1 VSDAAV
7 TIAINLAYILE
18 RGAEGSHILFRLDD
32 IRRALAARSKG
43 DLDTAAHE
51 EAERLVRSVAS
62 LPSLEL
68 QRDLIEGL
76 DDERRDLLIRRY
88 FEFIDEYVASHG
100 HALH

>member
-1 VSDAAV
+1 M
-7 TIAINLAYILE
+7 IAINLAYILE
-18 RGAEGSHILFRLDD
+18 RGAEGSHVLFRVDD
-32 IRRALAARSKG
+32 IRHALEDGADSAMDSAAQ
-43 DLDTAAHE
+43 A
-51 EAERLVRSVAS
+51 EAERLVRSLAA

-76 DDERRDLLIRRY
+76 DNDRRDLLIRRY